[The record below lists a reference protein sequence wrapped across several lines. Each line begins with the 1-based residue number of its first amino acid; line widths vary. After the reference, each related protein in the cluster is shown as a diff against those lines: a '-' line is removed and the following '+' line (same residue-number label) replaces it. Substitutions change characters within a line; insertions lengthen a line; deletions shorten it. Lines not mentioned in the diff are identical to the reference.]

1 MEKSRRVLIT
11 VASHFNGWDEGIRK
25 ANPLTNPHQ
34 SPTKSHRDGT
44 W

>member
-11 VASHFNGWDEGIRK
+11 VASHFNGWDVGTRK
-25 ANPLTNPHQ
+25 TNPLSKLCQ